1 MKKIFLFGLLLFL
14 FLISS
19 RVFAGSELEDY
30 QFQLEKYRQNY
41 VSFSTARNK
50 FLKYET
56 LESRKEATEATQ
68 EILLLRTR
76 ALKTYFSFLDARLR
90 ITPGID
96 KAEKEKF
103 ANLLQVKTSWLADH
117 ETVLNSLSRPTLE
130 KLFSLSDEVEG
141 KAFEMKRLARQ
152 VEGLIYLGKVK
163 ELGEECRDF
172 DKRLKEEE
180 GADLPV
186 MQEWFAQVEKKF
198 EELSEEILKAEEEW
212 QLLDDKKKV
221 DDERDL
227 NRTFLRFKNHLIKAQ
242 EILGEIIA
250 FQIEINL
257 TLKSPGE
264 F

>member
-1 MKKIFLFGLLLFL
+1 MKKIFLFGFLLFF

-50 FLKYET
+50 FLKYKT
-56 LESRKEATEATQ
+56 LESRNEAEEATQ

-103 ANLLQVKTSWLADH
+103 ANLLQVKISWLANH
-117 ETVLNSLSRPTLE
+117 ETVLNSLSNPTLE

-141 KAFEMKRLARQ
+141 KAFEMKRLVRE

-172 DKRLKEEE
+172 DKRLKEQEK
-180 GADLPV
+180 ADRPTFT
-186 MQEWFAQVEKKF
+186 QWFSQVEGKF
-198 EELSEEILKAEEEW
+198 EGLSEAMQKAEEEW
-212 QLLDDKKKV
+212 RLFDDRKKI

-227 NRTFLRFKNHLIKAQ
+227 NRAFLRFKNHLIKSQ
-242 EILGEIIA
+242 GFLKEIIA
-250 FQIEINL
+250 FQKEINRKL
-257 TLKSPGE
+257 ETEGP
-264 F
+264 